1 MPLVRPGVVVNRK
14 IVLYGTEMIATVSSP
29 PSRREA
35 NRLSR
40 REAILDVAKGSF
52 LHHGY
57 AAATM
62 SAIAAELGGSKGTL
76 WSYFPSKEAL
86 FAAVID
92 RATEEFRHQL
102 TLVLNPADDLE
113 VALRRFCGHY
123 LTRVMSTDGVA
134 LHRLVVAE
142 ASRFPEVGKIFYER
156 GPRQTHLLLA
166 GFIADAQE
174 RGQLRDVAPIQA
186 AQQLTWLC
194 MAGHYQ
200 MLLTGAAD
208 TVTAEDIAADVDAA
222 MTTFLR
228 AYGELRKA
236 PDRST

>member
-1 MPLVRPGVVVNRK
+1 MV
-14 IVLYGTEMIATVSSP
+14 ATLSSP

-52 LHHGY
+52 LNQGY

-86 FAAVID
+86 FEAVIE
-92 RATEEFRHQL
+92 RATEEFRYQL
-102 TLVLNPADDLE
+102 TVVLNPADDLE
-113 VALRRFCGHY
+113 AALNRFCRQY
-123 LTRVMSTDGVA
+123 LTRVMSADGIA

-142 ASRFPEVGKIFYER
+142 TSRFPEVGKIFYER

-166 GFIADAQE
+166 GFIADAQQHG
-174 RGQLRDVAPIQA
+174 RLQDIDPLQA

-208 TVTAEDIAADVDAA
+208 TVSAEDIAADVDAA

-228 AYGELRKA
+228 AYGNQRKA
-236 PDRST
+236 VASPT

>member
-1 MPLVRPGVVVNRK
+1 MV
-14 IVLYGTEMIATVSSP
+14 ATLSSP

-52 LHHGY
+52 LNQGY
-57 AAATM
+57 AGTTM

-86 FAAVID
+86 FEAVIE

-102 TLVLNPADDLE
+102 TVVLNPADDIE
-113 VALRRFCGHY
+113 VALSRFCRHY
-123 LTRVMSTDGVA
+123 LTRVMSADGVA

-142 ASRFPEVGKIFYER
+142 TGRFPEVGKIFYTR

-166 GFIADAQE
+166 GFIADAQQHG
-174 RGQLRDVAPIQA
+174 RLQGIDPLQA

-208 TVTAEDIAADVDAA
+208 TVSAQDIAIDVEAA
-222 MTTFLR
+222 MATFLR
-228 AYGELRKA
+228 AYGERRQAMASLN
-236 PDRST
+236 

>member
-1 MPLVRPGVVVNRK
+1 MV
-14 IVLYGTEMIATVSSP
+14 ATLSSP

-52 LHHGY
+52 LNQGY
-57 AAATM
+57 AATTM

-86 FAAVID
+86 FAAVIE
-92 RATEEFRHQL
+92 RATEEFRRQL
-102 TLVLNPADDLE
+102 TLVLNPADDLDA
-113 VALRRFCGHY
+113 ALARFCRHY
-123 LTRVMSTDGVA
+123 LTRVMSADGVA

-142 ASRFPEVGKIFYER
+142 TSRFPEVGKIFYER

-166 GFIADAQE
+166 KFIADAQ
-174 RGQLRDVAPIQA
+174 QLGRLQDIDPIQA

-200 MLLTGAAD
+200 MLLTGAVNA
-208 TVTAEDIAADVDAA
+208 VSAEDIAADVEAA
-222 MTTFLR
+222 MITFLR
-228 AYGELRKA
+228 AYDGPHEGA
-236 PDRST
+236 VPFT

>member
-1 MPLVRPGVVVNRK
+1 
-14 IVLYGTEMIATVSSP
+14 MIATVSSP

-52 LHHGY
+52 LNQGY
-57 AAATM
+57 AATTM

-76 WSYFPSKEAL
+76 WSYFPCKEAL

-92 RATEEFRHQL
+92 RATEEFRRQL
-102 TLVLNPADDLE
+102 TQVLNPADDLK
-113 VALRRFCGHY
+113 VALVRFCRHY
-123 LTRVMSTDGVA
+123 LTRIFSVDGLG

-142 ASRFPEVGKIFYER
+142 TSRFPEVGKIFYER

-166 GFIADAQE
+166 GFIADAQQ
-174 RGQLRDVAPIQA
+174 RGRLQGIDPYLA
-186 AQQLTWLC
+186 AQQLIWLC
-194 MAGHYQ
+194 MGGHYQ

-208 TVTAEDIAADVDAA
+208 GVSAEDIAADVEAA
-222 MTTFLR
+222 MTTFFR
-228 AYGELRKA
+228 AYGALCEA
-236 PDRST
+236 ASPSM

>member
-1 MPLVRPGVVVNRK
+1 MVVNRK
-14 IVLYGTEMIATVSSP
+14 IVLYGTEMMATVSSP

-52 LHHGY
+52 LNQGY

-86 FAAVID
+86 FTAVID
-92 RATEEFRHQL
+92 RATEEFRQQL

-113 VALRRFCGHY
+113 VALVRFCRHY
-123 LTRVMSTDGVA
+123 LTRVMSADGVA

-166 GFIADAQE
+166 RFIADAQD
-174 RGQLRDVAPIQA
+174 RGRLQGIDPIHA

-208 TVTAEDIAADVDAA
+208 MVTAEDIAVDVDAA

-228 AYGELRKA
+228 AYGEPCKVTG
-236 PDRST
+236 RST